1 MCWNPYRLLRYVS
14 IPEHNVAEFYWPT
27 RRFYAPLHWPRNDS
41 NLDHQPQSFY
51 SFQMNQMCKVCG
63 EPAAG
68 FHFGAFTC
76 EGCKVS
82 FRSVFLCVS
91 ATKRDQG
98 WSSICLVRED
108 VVRGVAFSSTSNWHR
123 FSVLFGIQIK
133 LLSGKKL
140 RIRNDK
146 ARARSSE
153 KEKIMWTILYLAM
166 LGPIYLAVITL
177 SRWCMAKEH
186 NWGT

>member
-1 MCWNPYRLLRYVS
+1 MQGVRGTGCGLPLWRLYLRGVQGKLS
-14 IPEHNVAEFYWPT
+14 ICVF
-27 RRFYAPLHWPRNDS
+27 
-41 NLDHQPQSFY
+41 
-51 SFQMNQMCKVCG
+51 VCV
-63 EPAAG
+63 P
-68 FHFGAFTC
+68 
-76 EGCKVS
+76 
-82 FRSVFLCVS
+82 

-123 FSVLFGIQIK
+123 FSVDFGIQIK

-177 SRWCMAKEH
+177 SR
-186 NWGT
+186 